1 MPKRP
6 DVPAG
11 TLVQRVYVVLPPDAP
26 KDMEVTGVRLTRQ
39 GAEALR
45 DAEPG
50 SSIQK
55 VFAIK

>member
-1 MPKRP
+1 M
-6 DVPAG
+6 
-11 TLVQRVYVVLPPDAP
+11 QRVYVVLPKEVPPDV
-26 KDMEVTGVRLTRQ
+26 EVTGVRLTRQ